1 MFELPETLTVNDLP
15 FLPDPKTL
23 SREELQTLLE
33 KLGCLYDEVDAEEPD
48 EESEAYEEWLDAL
61 DEIEDF
67 RDEVLDRLE
76 QPDI

>member
-76 QPDI
+76 

>member
-33 KLGCLYDEVDAEEPD
+33 KLGCLYDEMDAEEPD

>member
-1 MFELPETLTVNDLP
+1 MFERPETLTVNDLP

-23 SREELQTLLE
+23 SREDLQTLLD
-33 KLGCLYDEVDAEEPD
+33 KLGCLYNEVDAEEPD

>member
-23 SREELQTLLE
+23 SREDLQTLLD